1 MMNNIFDELIW
12 EKAWREDET
21 TGVNMMKAAGIV
33 PEHAFDKTAQKY
45 NDQCFSKEGKQ
56 RTERI
61 IGWLEQQG
69 VAFEGASVLD
79 IGAASG
85 GFSIPFT
92 QRGAQVTAIE
102 PNLPFARILEENNRK
117 WAEGRINIIKDVF
130 EEVET
135 EKEEWK
141 KAFDIVFVSMCP
153 AIVDWESVEKVL
165 SCARKFCYISL
176 SAGPREHSLTN
187 EILPLLK
194 HPYNKPHNSEMI
206 YLMQLL
212 YLKGYA
218 FHSLVTKEM
227 KVMEVSRESAIQ
239 EVLNWLNIYQYP
251 VDKETRAIIENYLD
265 QKYASQPIMI
275 HSGGRFG
282 KVLVKLEDPSMYYA
296 KKELKRSIK

>member
-1 MMNNIFDELIW
+1 MLNNIFDELNW
-12 EKAWREDET
+12 EKAWREDES

-33 PEHAFDKTAQKY
+33 PERAFDKTAQKY
-45 NDQCFSKEGKQ
+45 NDQCFTEEGKQ

-69 VAFEGASVLD
+69 AAFEGASVLD

-85 GFSIPFT
+85 GFSIPFA
-92 QRGAQVTAIE
+92 QRGAQVTAVE
-102 PNLPFARILEENNRK
+102 PNRPFAKILEENNRK
-117 WAEGRINIIKDVF
+117 WAEGKINIVKDVF
-130 EEVET
+130 EEIEI
-135 EKEEWK
+135 EKKGWE
-141 KAFDIVFVSMCP
+141 KAFDLVFVSMCP

-187 EILPLLK
+187 EILPYLK
-194 HPYNKPHNSEMI
+194 HPYKKPHNSEMI

-227 KVMEVSRESAIQ
+227 KVTEISREAAIQ
-239 EVLNWLNIYQYP
+239 EVLNWLNIYKYP
-251 VDKETRAIIENYLD
+251 IDLETHPMIESYLK
-265 QKYASQPIMI
+265 QKYASQPITI

-282 KVLVKLEDPSMYYA
+282 KVLVKLEDPSMNH
-296 KKELKRSIK
+296 SIR